1 VILSC
6 LSALVRLKEKF
17 YYIGT
22 VNLPSM
28 KKLYSLLSFLLVF
41 STIPS
46 FGQDSTRYYVTIG
59 AFSKVENA
67 TRFVETVG
75 KQGLDAKYALHPKN
89 KLNFVYVLNTTNK
102 REAFALAIKLRVET
116 EHKETWVYVGS
127 FAEENFVKI
136 VPTVE
141 EKPLEPDTKPADS
154 TQLAKQ
160 PEEIKPQPETNP
172 VIDSTQMVKPEEGKT
187 PAIDSTQMAKPVVD
201 SVASESHL
209 KKHTGRPFYF
219 KLIKSTD
226 GSEIK
231 TGQVHVQEAL
241 NATQYQA
248 FNVGEVIYLEAPK
261 NNRRSYT
268 VVTQV
273 PGYSPVTTVFDYQS
287 ISQTKTP
294 EQEVI
299 VELPMTK
306 AKRGDYI
313 DFNEVKFYKNAAI
326 LYPSSQN
333 ELDGVVDL
341 MKENAK
347 YKIKI
352 HGHVNGAQVRESF
365 LRGPNS
371 SFFAPNPSADQTI
384 KGMSDKALSLARA
397 ETVRDYLISQGIDV
411 SRISVK
417 GEGGRIPLYP
427 EGGSYGHLNDRVEI
441 EFIRN

>member
-1 VILSC
+1 
-6 LSALVRLKEKF
+6 LSALVTLKEKF

-28 KKLYSLLSFLLVF
+28 KKFYLSVSFLMVF
-41 STIPS
+41 AAIASY
-46 FGQDSTRYYVTIG
+46 GQDSTRYYVTVG
-59 AFSKVENA
+59 AFSRIENA
-67 TRFVETVG
+67 TRFVETVS
-75 KQGLDAKYALHPKN
+75 KQGLDAKYAFHPKN
-89 KLNFVYVLNTTNK
+89 KLYYVYVLNTTNK
-102 REAFALAIKLRVET
+102 RQAFALAIKLRVET
-116 EHKETWVYVGS
+116 EHKEAWVYIGS
-127 FAEENFVKI
+127 FPDENI
-136 VPTVE
+136 VRIEPIVVE
-141 EKPLEPDTKPADS
+141 EKPLEPDTKQADS
-154 TQLAKQ
+154 TQLVK
-160 PEEIKPQPETNP
+160 QPETNP
-172 VIDSTQMVKPEEGKT
+172 VIDSTQMVKPEEGKV
-187 PAIDSTQMAKPVVD
+187 PAIDSTQMIKPVVD

-209 KKHTGRPFYF
+209 KKHVGRPFYF

-241 NATQYQA
+241 NATQYQS

-261 NNRRSYT
+261 NTRRSYT
-268 VVTQV
+268 VITQV
-273 PGYSPVTTVFDYQS
+273 PGYSPITTVFDYQS
-287 ISQTKTP
+287 ISQEKTP
-294 EQEVI
+294 EQEII
-299 VELPMTK
+299 VELPVTK

-313 DFNEVKFYKNAAI
+313 DFNQVKFYKNAAI

-352 HGHVNGAQVRESF
+352 HGHVNGAQARESF

-427 EGGSYGHLNDRVEI
+427 EGGTYGQLNDRVEI